1 MKQGGRWGSAAKQAP
16 HRPDSARAPGLRA
29 AVVALPVYR
38 RPHHP
43 GRRIPMTARSWIRNL
58 FAPTPRTVRTEGS
71 RAAGRARCRPAVEV
85 LEDRSLPAVTFSP
98 AVNYATGITP
108 ESVAVGDFNGDGKQD
123 LAVANQNSANVSV
136 LLGKGDG
143 TFNTAVNYDVV

>member
-38 RPHHP
+38 SHRPP
-43 GRRIPMTARSWIRNL
+43 GGKLPRPLVSWFRTRFPPPPRPARRGGPRAGGRPRS
-58 FAPTPRTVRTEGS
+58 P
-71 RAAGRARCRPAVEV
+71 PAVEV
-85 LEDRSLPAVTFSP
+85 LEDRPLPAVTFSP

-108 ESVAVGDFNGDGKQD
+108 ESVAVGDFN
-123 LAVANQNSANVSV
+123 
-136 LLGKGDG
+136 
-143 TFNTAVNYDVV
+143 